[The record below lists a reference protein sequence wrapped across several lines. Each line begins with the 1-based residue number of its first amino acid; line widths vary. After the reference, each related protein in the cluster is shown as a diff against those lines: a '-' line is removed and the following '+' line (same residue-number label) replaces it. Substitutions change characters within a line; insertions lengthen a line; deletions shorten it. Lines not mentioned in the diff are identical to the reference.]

1 MERIRTTL
9 VYVLL
14 TLVTAVALFPIG
26 YMLLIAG
33 GEGERFAEGGQTL
46 FPETA
51 GEMPGNLASNL
62 DTEFA
67 IAVLVLNERNGIKYS
82 SVLNKSGRVSALTP
96 ATFARAL
103 TLKFV
108 KCLIVDKDDEVFVVE
123 MMDGTTTSR
132 TLRLTHEFAFKM
144 ATQNDNRTSMSQAQ
158 TRRKRRISECE
169 DKLNTALAY
178 AS

>member
-51 GEMPGNLASNL
+51 EEMPGNLASNL
-62 DTEFA
+62 DTVMTDGTLDFRRYLRNTLLVA
-67 IAVLVLNERNGIKYS
+67 ILAVSGTVVS
-82 SVLNKSGRVSALTP
+82 SAMVAY
-96 ATFARAL
+96 AFARVCVGRAA
-103 TLKFV
+103 
-108 KCLIVDKDDEVFVVE
+108 
-123 MMDGTTTSR
+123 SR
-132 TLRLTHEFAFKM
+132 
-144 ATQNDNRTSMSQAQ
+144 SS
-158 TRRKRRISECE
+158 C
-169 DKLNTALAY
+169 
-178 AS
+178 